1 MTTILQSKD
10 YSGKAVL
17 YMAMELSN
25 AKWKLGFSNGSKDRS
40 VTITAGDWKALSRQI
55 GFAKEKLHL
64 PEDCPVVGCFEA
76 GRDGFW
82 IHRMLEICGIRNLI
96 FDSSS
101 IEVDRRKRRAK
112 TDKVD
117 VKALLRLLQRYL
129 DGERKAV
136 SVVRVPSPDE
146 EDQRRLNRERERLLK
161 EHGAHVVRIESL
173 LVQVGIRTPIGRD
186 FPEWLEGV
194 KDGLG
199 NELGS
204 NLKVELLREYERL
217 QLVARQ
223 LEELH
228 QEQKRR
234 VKEEKTKAMKQIITL
249 MQLRGV
255 GPQSSWILVMEF
267 FVWRKFKNRR
277 ELAACAGLT
286 PTPYDS
292 GSSQR
297 EQGISKAGSRRVRSL
312 MVELGWLWLRYQP
325 DSKLSHW
332 FHSRFGIGKR
342 FRRVGIVA
350 LVRKLLIALWRYL
363 ERGVIPEGAVLRAS

>member
-25 AKWKLGFSNGSKDRS
+25 AKWKLGFSNGSRDRS
-40 VTITAGDWKALSRQI
+40 VTIIAGDWEALSRQI
-55 GFAKEKLHL
+55 GLAKEKLHL
-64 PEDCPVVGCFEA
+64 PEDCPVISC
-76 GRDGFW
+76 
-82 IHRMLEICGIRNLI
+82 
-96 FDSSS
+96 
-101 IEVDRRKRRAK
+101 
-112 TDKVD
+112 
-117 VKALLRLLQRYL
+117 Y
-129 DGERKAV
+129 
-136 SVVRVPSPDE
+136 
-146 EDQRRLNRERERLLK
+146 
-161 EHGAHVVRIESL
+161 EHSAHIARIKSL
-173 LVQVGIRTPIGRD
+173 LIQHGVRTPIGRN
-186 FPEWLEGV
+186 FPEWLETIG
-194 KDGLG
+194 DGLG
-199 NELGS
+199 NELGP
-204 NLKVELLREYERL
+204 NLKTELVREYERL
-217 QLVARQ
+217 QLVKRQ
-223 LEELH
+223 IKEPR

-234 VKEEKTKAMKQIITL
+234 IKEEKTKAMEQIITL

-350 LVRKLLIALWRYL
+350 LARKLLIALWRYL
-363 ERGVIPEGAVLRAS
+363 EKGVIPEGAVLKAS